1 MEKPRLNLMVVLIV
15 LGVFV
20 VVVLTYVSILGEN
33 HKINRT
39 INNYFDK
46 LKDSMYLEACENF
59 SSNFQLQ
66 DERFSSSV
74 RPLAVEM
81 ARLDDDFEAER
92 LDEQVYQQEREAL
105 EARIQEIFDHFNF
118 LLELSVLK
126 HYNLVDH
133 YDYKVEIKRNHFW
146 IPFVSVD
153 SVRVS
158 ILLREKEEKD
168 IPDTLSRGH
177 TSNFIDDLIVVVR
190 EKGTWKISQFNISD
204 SGITGIYNDVRQ
216 NININKYTTKTTNGF
231 RLQEAD
237 INLETITPIDK
248 RLLGFSFYRIKK
260 SIDPPD
266 KEDTGISLYPSF

>member
-1 MEKPRLNLMVVLIV
+1 
-15 LGVFV
+15 
-20 VVVLTYVSILGEN
+20 
-33 HKINRT
+33 
-39 INNYFDK
+39 
-46 LKDSMYLEACENF
+46 
-59 SSNFQLQ
+59 LQ
-66 DERFSSSV
+66 DERFSGSV
-74 RPLAVEM
+74 RSLAVEM

-92 LDEQVYQQEREAL
+92 LDEQVYQQEREML
-105 EARIQEIFDHFNF
+105 EARTQEILVHFNF

-158 ILLREKEEKD
+158 ILPREKEEKA
-168 IPDTLSRGH
+168 IADTLPRGYI
-177 TSNFIDDLIVVVR
+177 SNFIDDLIVVVR

-204 SGITGIYNDVRQ
+204 SAIASTYNDVRQ
-216 NININKYTTKTTNGF
+216 NININKYTIKTTNGF

-237 INLETITPIDK
+237 INLETLTPIDK
-248 RLLGFSFYRIKK
+248 RLLGFSLYRIKK

-266 KEDTGISLYPSF
+266 KEDTGTSLYPSF

>member
-1 MEKPRLNLMVVLIV
+1 MEKPRLNLVVVFIV

-20 VVVLTYVSILGEN
+20 IVVLTYVSILGEN

-46 LKDSMYLEACENF
+46 LKDSMYLEACKSY

-66 DERFSSSV
+66 DERFSSDV
-74 RPLAVEM
+74 RPLAAAI

-105 EARIQEIFDHFNF
+105 EARIQEILDHFNF

-146 IPFVSVD
+146 IPFTSVD

-248 RLLGFSFYRIKK
+248 RLLGFSLYRIKK

-266 KEDTGISLYPSF
+266 KEDTGTSLYPSF